1 MRTRPPPTASSTPA
15 PTGMPTSICSPAPAT
30 RRSAATPRNEGVEEI
45 SSPDALDGLSPPRT
59 SSSDGLRI
67 GLSRRSGREKY
78 AYARHGL
85 RPALAKAC
93 PPQASSAADPRPFSD
108 PLRRR
113 LSAASW
119 TACPPPALFSH
130 VGCFGSYVDPK
141 RAPCAELHA
150 ASAGC
155 IGFGQSCRMYARVS
169 SCSRALS
176 MSCDERA
183 CPRCV
188 PVHGRRTFASMYV
201 KQSGSTLFQYHIFD

>member
-30 RRSAATPRNEGVEEI
+30 RRSAATPRNEGTPAPQMRHRTACARAIARRVPAMTVMRAHRLRTQSVPAPQHTSDMSSKPPPLIRTGVEEI

-113 LSAASW
+113 CA
-119 TACPPPALFSH
+119 PPAR
-130 VGCFGSYVDPK
+130 K
-141 RAPCAELHA
+141 
-150 ASAGC
+150 
-155 IGFGQSCRMYARVS
+155 
-169 SCSRALS
+169 
-176 MSCDERA
+176 
-183 CPRCV
+183 
-188 PVHGRRTFASMYV
+188 
-201 KQSGSTLFQYHIFD
+201 